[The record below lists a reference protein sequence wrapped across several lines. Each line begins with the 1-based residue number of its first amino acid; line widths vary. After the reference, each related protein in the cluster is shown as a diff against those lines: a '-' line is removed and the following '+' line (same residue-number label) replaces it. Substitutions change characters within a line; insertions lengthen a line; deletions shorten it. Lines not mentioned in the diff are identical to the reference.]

1 MRLIARRH
9 YGFTLIEVLLAVV
22 VIITLFL
29 IIFWAL
35 NPAKQLANTRNAQ
48 RSSDAD
54 TILKALY
61 QYSIDYNGNFP
72 EDITE
77 EEKEICQTNNYFCND
92 GVDLSVLTYKNIYLH
107 EIPVDP
113 KVKNLDKTGYT
124 IRKEYDRIV
133 VRAINAEN
141 GKEIEIT
148 K

>member
-1 MRLIARRH
+1 MRLTKK
-9 YGFTLIEVLLAVV
+9 YQGFTLIEVLLAVV
-22 VIITLFL
+22 IVVTLFL
-29 IIFWAL
+29 VVFWAL
-35 NPAKQLANTRNAQ
+35 NPAKQLASTRNAQ

-61 QYSIDYNGNFP
+61 QYSIDYNGSFP

-77 EEKEICQTNNYFCND
+77 EEKEICQTNNLFCYD
-92 GVDLSVLTYKNIYLH
+92 GVDLSVLTHKNIYLH

-113 KVKNLDKTGYT
+113 KIKDLDKTGYT
-124 IRKEYDRIV
+124 IKKEYDRIV

>member
-1 MRLIARRH
+1 MRVIVKKY
-9 YGFTLIEVLLAVV
+9 YGFTLTEVLLAVV
-22 VIITLFL
+22 VITTLFL

-35 NPAKQLANTRNAQ
+35 NPVKQLANARNAQ

-61 QYSIDYNGNFP
+61 QYSIDYNGSFP

-77 EEKEICQTNNYFCND
+77 EEKEICQTSNAFCHD
-92 GVDLSVLTYKNIYLH
+92 GVDLSALTYRNIYLH

-113 KVKNLDKTGYT
+113 KIKSLDKTGYT

-133 VRAINAEN
+133 IRAINAEN